1 MDPAQLLNDFKSSL
15 SKRLGRLMSNKLC
28 MDASMYMLM
37 IVAKMYTGLLSG
49 EQTDDR
55 NAEDRSLSAKGK

>member
-1 MDPAQLLNDFKSSL
+1 
-15 SKRLGRLMSNKLC
+15 MSNKLC

>member
-28 MDASMYMLM
+28 MDASMHMLM
-37 IVAKMYTGLLSG
+37 IVAKMYAGLLNG
-49 EQTDDR
+49 EQTDVN
-55 NAEDRSLSAKGK
+55 NAKERPSCAEGK